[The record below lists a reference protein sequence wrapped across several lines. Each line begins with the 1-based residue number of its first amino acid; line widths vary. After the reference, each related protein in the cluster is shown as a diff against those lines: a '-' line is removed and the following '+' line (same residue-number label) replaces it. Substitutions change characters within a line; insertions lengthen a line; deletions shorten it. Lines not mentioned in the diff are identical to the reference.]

1 MKFTQ
6 DWFSGNIPNFEI
18 CKKALGRCVSC
29 LEIGSF
35 EGRGTCWML
44 ENFVAS
50 YGNMV
55 CVDTFEGGEEHAGL
69 DLSDLRKTFDSN
81 VAEVLGMAQTLEVV
95 DKMSW
100 KALCEFAGKKKT
112 FNFIY
117 VDGSHQTAD
126 VLLDACLSFKLL
138 RPNGIILFDDYAGG
152 AEVNPAVDAFLEAHH
167 GLVKVILKNYQLAV
181 QKV

>member
-6 DWFSGNIPNFEI
+6 DWFSNNIPNFEV
-18 CKKALGRCVSC
+18 CKRILNEPKSC

-35 EGRGTCWML
+35 EGRATCWML
-44 ENFVAS
+44 ENLVTS
-50 YGNMV
+50 YGHMV
-55 CVDTFEGGEEHAGL
+55 CVDTFAGGEEHAGL
-69 DLSDLRKTFDSN
+69 DLSDLRKTFFCN

-100 KALCEFAGKKKT
+100 IALAEFAGKKM
-112 FNFIY
+112 FDFIY

-138 RPNGIILFDDYAGG
+138 KPDGIILFDDYAGG
-152 AEVNPAVDAFLEAHH
+152 AGVGKAVDAFLDTHS
-167 GLVKVILKNYQLAV
+167 GKYKLVLSNYQLAV

>member
-1 MKFTQ
+1 MNFTQ
-6 DWFSGNIPNFEI
+6 DWFTSNISNFEI

-50 YGNMV
+50 YGHMV
-55 CVDTFEGGEEHAGL
+55 CVDTFKGGEEHTGL

-81 VAEVLGMAQTLEVV
+81 VAEVQGMAQTLEVV

-100 KALCEFAGKKKT
+100 KALCEFAGKKT
-112 FNFIY
+112 FDFIY

-126 VLLDACLSFKLL
+126 VLLDACLSYKLL
-138 RPNGIILFDDYAGG
+138 KPNGIILFDDYAGG
-152 AEVNPAVDAFLEAHH
+152 AGVGEAVDAFLESHQE
-167 GLVKVILKNYQLAV
+167 LVMVILKNYQLAV

>member
-1 MKFTQ
+1 MNFTQ
-6 DWFSGNIPNFEI
+6 DWFTSNIPNFEM
-18 CKKALGRCVSC
+18 CRRVLGKSKSC

-35 EGRGTCWML
+35 EGRATCWML
-44 ENFVAS
+44 ENLVAS
-50 YGNMV
+50 YGHMV

-69 DLSDLRKTFDSN
+69 DLSDLRKTFNSN

-100 KALCEFAGKKKT
+100 KALCEFSGKKT
-112 FNFIY
+112 FDFIY

-126 VLLDACLSFKLL
+126 VLLDACLSYKLL
-138 RPNGIILFDDYAGG
+138 KPNGIILFDDYGGG
-152 AEVNPAVDAFLEAHH
+152 AGVGEAVDAFLEAHH